1 MIGFEDFIRAIHD
14 AVLAANNSLSN
25 HNIELFDEYFE
36 DSGQTG
42 ALQDSLDTAL
52 KATQDMLNTPRPGRD
67 AYLNLKKTLEDA
79 GRALTGG
86 EDPRARA
93 AKAKN
98 PRSYTPKTVTIQYA
112 RQSEEGLVTNDVS
125 VPLITLVPVS
135 GTQIAQAK
143 FKTKLEIQEDN
154 GRLMIGFPGKV
165 PTADQAGSAPYF
177 TELEVVLEPQKETE
191 GLRKIVEGYE
201 KMLRAQI
208 PQ

>member
-1 MIGFEDFIRAIHD
+1 MIGFEDFIKAIHD
-14 AVLAANNSLSN
+14 AVLSANNSLSN
-25 HNIELFDEYFE
+25 RNIELLDEYFE

-42 ALQDSLDTAL
+42 ALQDSLNTAL
-52 KATQDMLNTPRPGRD
+52 SATQDVLNHPRPGRE
-67 AYLNLKKTLEDA
+67 AYVRLKKTLEDV

-86 EDPRARA
+86 EDPRARTA
-93 AKAKN
+93 RTKN
-98 PRSYTPKTVTIQYA
+98 PLSRTPKTVTVQYA
-112 RQSEEGLVTNDVS
+112 VQSEEGMAMQEVS
-125 VPLITLVPVS
+125 VPLITLVPIS

-154 GRLMIGFPGKV
+154 GRLMIGFPGNAV
-165 PTADQAGSAPYF
+165 QADQASTPYF

-208 PQ
+208 PH